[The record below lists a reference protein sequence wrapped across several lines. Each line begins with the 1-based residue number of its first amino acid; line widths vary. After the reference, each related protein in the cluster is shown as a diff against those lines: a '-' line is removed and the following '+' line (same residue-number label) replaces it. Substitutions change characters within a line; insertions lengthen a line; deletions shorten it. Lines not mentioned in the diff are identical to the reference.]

1 MLPTHDVMQLIPGDY
16 VGEYRIVEVI
26 GDGGFSIVYKAEDVN
41 LQRTVAVKQLRPEA
55 FSEAGSRDWF
65 IREAR
70 LTASLKH
77 PNIVDIYTLREQDG
91 SLFLVMEYLPSDLYT
106 RIKQTGPLDRTT
118 LVKVT
123 SDICRALATLHAR
136 EIIHRDIKPENI
148 LIAQENQ
155 FKLADFG
162 LAHVHP
168 AHPHDEND
176 ATGPQ
181 PGTLLYMSPEQALGL
196 EVTPQSDIYSL
207 AVVLYEAVTGHYY
220 LDLDGA
226 AEDEDALLELI
237 TGAEPLPIDQHH
249 KTVPLDIAE
258 PLMRALSKEPAAR
271 PLTAR
276 AFLAEIKS
284 VLSRSKHSTLSQ
296 KRRAL
301 NGKTPAVSPEL
312 LRELYAVRTLRD
324 AEHQPMQALELLRT
338 IWETRPG
345 VPEVAAEW
353 GETLVALSRIEE
365 GRHWLETAVHAKPE
379 LPFAELAL
387 ADIYR
392 NVDEN
397 DDAADDA
404 IVQAIHADPDLAYAV
419 LYEDF
424 AISPQE
430 PEEYE
435 RLVSLFRRAAE
446 EVPTP
451 AVLHNLGQALA
462 LSKEHQ
468 AESMA
473 TFEAAIRLNPDYG
486 PAYVG
491 LGSLLIE
498 LGQIDQALPVLEE
511 ATYSFFPDVPAEDWH
526 KSGTVYRRAHAFL
539 ALAVTYAQIEQY
551 ETSAIAAR
559 TVLDIDSSEL
569 EEDAPQLLDAYV
581 QAAKDWIKRGETLR
595 AYRFLNRIVPL
606 ATHWGNVQVFSL
618 LEAIQGD
625 IDPHD
630 RRNRQWDDALDWLK
644 ASAVSFSRPS
654 PHDQNARQIAR

>member
-1 MLPTHDVMQLIPGDY
+1 MLPTRDAMQLLPGDF

-26 GDGGFSIVYKAEDVN
+26 GDGGFSIVYKAEDMN
-41 LQRTVAVKQLRPEA
+41 LERTVAIKQLRPEA
-55 FSEAGSRDWF
+55 FSETGSRDWF

-91 SLFLVMEYLPSDLYT
+91 SLFLVMEYLPSDLYA
-106 RIKQTGPLDRTT
+106 RIKETGPLDRTT

-168 AHPHDEND
+168 AYPHGDND
-176 ATGPQ
+176 STGPQ
-181 PGTLLYMSPEQALGL
+181 PGTLLYMSPEQAFGL

-220 LDLDGA
+220 LDLDGS

-237 TGAEPLPIDQHH
+237 AEAEPLPLDQHH
-249 KTVPLDIAE
+249 PTVPPDVAE

-296 KRRAL
+296 KRRAV
-301 NGKTPAVSPEL
+301 NGKMPIAPPEL
-312 LRELYAVRTLRD
+312 VHELYAIRTLRD
-324 AEHQPMQALELLRT
+324 AGHQPKQALELLRA

-353 GETLVALSRIEE
+353 GETLVALGRVEE
-365 GRHWLETAVHAKPE
+365 GRRWLETAVHSKPE
-379 LPFAELAL
+379 LPFAQLAL
-387 ADIYR
+387 ADLYR

-404 IVQAIHADPDLAYAV
+404 IVQAIHTDPDLAYAV

-424 AISPQE
+424 VASPYD

-435 RLVSLFRRAAE
+435 RFVSLFRRAASE
-446 EVPTP
+446 NSTP
-451 AVLHNLGQALA
+451 AVLQNLGQALA
-462 LSKEHQ
+462 LSEDRQ
-468 AESMA
+468 AESIA
-473 TFEAAIRLNPDYG
+473 AFEEAIRLNPDYG

-498 LGQIDQALPVLEE
+498 LGQTEQALPVLEE
-511 ATYSFFPDVPAEDWH
+511 ATYGFFPNLPEEDWH
-526 KSGTVYRRAHAFL
+526 KSGTVYQRAHAFL
-539 ALAVTYAQIEQY
+539 ALAVTYAQVGQP

-569 EEDAPQLLDAYV
+569 EEDALHLLDAYV
-581 QAAKDWIKRGETLR
+581 RAAQEWIERGETLR
-595 AYRFLNRIVPL
+595 AYRFLNQIVPL
-606 ATHWGNVQVFSL
+606 AAHWGDVRVFGL
-618 LEAIQGD
+618 LEAVQGK
-625 IDPHD
+625 IDPRD
-630 RRNRQWDDALDWLK
+630 RRKRQWDDALDWLK
-644 ASAVSFSRPS
+644 AGVVNFRR
-654 PHDQNARQIAR
+654 DRNAHQIAP